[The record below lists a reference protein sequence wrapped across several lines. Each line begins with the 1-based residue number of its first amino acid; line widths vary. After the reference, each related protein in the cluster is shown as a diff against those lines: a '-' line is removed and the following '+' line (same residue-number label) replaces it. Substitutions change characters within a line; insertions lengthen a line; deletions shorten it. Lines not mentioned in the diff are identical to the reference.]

1 MILSTL
7 DWVLIGAFFVVSLLI
22 GLTVSKKAGSSASEF
37 FLSGRN
43 MPWWLLGV
51 SMVATTFSA
60 DTPNL
65 VTNLARDTGVSGN
78 WGWWAFLLTGMLTV
92 FVYAKLWR
100 RSKVMTDIEFY
111 ELRYSGKAAAFLRG
125 FRALYLG
132 LVFNVLVM
140 GTVSLAAIKFGE
152 VVLGLPG
159 WLTLL
164 IAGSITLI
172 YSSLG
177 GLKAVIITDF
187 VQFIL
192 AMVGSIWACIYLL
205 NMDEIGGLSNLLS
218 NELVQ
223 SKMSILPD
231 LNDPAVWGPV
241 LLAPLAVQWWA
252 SYYPGAEP
260 GGGGYIA
267 QRMFSAK
274 DEKNAVGATLLFN
287 IAHYALRPWPWILI
301 ALASLVL
308 FPEIDDLQKAFPN
321 LSADKLGNDV
331 AYPAMLT
338 FLPSG
343 LLGLVAA
350 SLIAAYM
357 STISTQLNLGAS
369 YLVNDF
375 YQRFISPEASQSTLV
390 WVGRAF
396 TVVTMILGTA
406 LGLLLTDA
414 SQAFNLLLL
423 LGAGTGLIYI
433 LRWFWWRINA
443 YTEIIAMVSSLVIA
457 GYLTFASN
465 IPLDSWE
472 KTILGAVLTTAVW
485 VIATYLTPQTN
496 FGTLV
501 RFYKLIRPGGPG
513 WKKILQKAKEQGH
526 QTGRSPS
533 IQGDDEIIDHQLE
546 SDATVTIDDIEKFQA
561 ESWKVPL
568 EILAMMIGCFTVFG
582 ALFATGFWIYGV
594 SINASIFTA
603 VTVVGAFLLLRIW
616 KNLKTD
622 D

>member
-1 MILSTL
+1 MVLSNL
-7 DWVLIGAFFVVSLLI
+7 DWVLIGTFFLVSLLI
-22 GLTVSKKAGSSASEF
+22 GLIVSKRAGSSTTEF

-65 VTNLARDTGVSGN
+65 VTNLVRENGVSGN
-78 WGWWAFLLTGMLTV
+78 WAWWALLLSGMLTV

-132 LVFNVLVM
+132 LIFNVLVM
-140 GTVSLAAIKFGE
+140 GAVSLAAIKFGE
-152 VVLGLPG
+152 VILDLRG
-159 WLTLL
+159 WQTLL

-172 YSSLG
+172 YSALG
-177 GLKAVIITDF
+177 GIKAVIITDF
-187 VQFIL
+187 VQFML
-192 AMVGSIWACIYLL
+192 AMIGSIWACIYLV
-205 NMDEIGGLSNLLS
+205 NMEEVGGISNLLQ
-218 NELVQ
+218 NEMVQ
-223 SKMSILPD
+223 SRLSLLPD
-231 LNDPAVWGPV
+231 LSDPQVWVPV
-241 LLAPLAVQWWA
+241 LLVPLAVQWWA

-274 DEKNAVGATLLFN
+274 DEKNAVGATLLYN

-301 ALASLVL
+301 ALASLVV
-308 FPEIDDLQKAFPN
+308 FPEITDIQKAFPD
-321 LSADKLGNDV
+321 LPADKLGHDV
-331 AYPAMLT
+331 AYPAMLSY
-338 FLPSG
+338 LPSG

-375 YQRFISPEASQSTLV
+375 YQRFVSPEASDQRLV
-390 WVGRAF
+390 WVGRIF
-396 TVVTMILGTA
+396 TVVTMVLGTA

-443 YTEIIAMVSSLVIA
+443 FTEIIAMVSSLIIA
-457 GYLTFASN
+457 IYLTFIHDQLEIISLFA
-465 IPLDSWE
+465 WQ
-472 KTILGAVLTTAVW
+472 KTIIGAALTT
-485 VIATYLTPQTN
+485 VIWILATYITPQTK
-496 FGTLV
+496 FDTLMK
-501 RFYKLIRPGGPG
+501 FCKLIKPGGPG
-513 WKKILQKAKEQGH
+513 WKYIREQMVAQGIESKEEVG
-526 QTGRSPS
+526 T
-533 IQGDDEIIDHQLE
+533 
-546 SDATVTIDDIEKFQA
+546 
-561 ESWKVPL
+561 WKVPL
-568 EILAMMIGCFTVFG
+568 EILAAAIGCFTVFST
-582 ALFATGFWIYGV
+582 LFGVGYWIYGRYSWAV
-594 SINASIFTA
+594 FLSIAAMSGIIILF
-603 VTVVGAFLLLRIW
+603 RIW
-616 KNLKTD
+616 NNLKSD
-622 D
+622 MQEEGS